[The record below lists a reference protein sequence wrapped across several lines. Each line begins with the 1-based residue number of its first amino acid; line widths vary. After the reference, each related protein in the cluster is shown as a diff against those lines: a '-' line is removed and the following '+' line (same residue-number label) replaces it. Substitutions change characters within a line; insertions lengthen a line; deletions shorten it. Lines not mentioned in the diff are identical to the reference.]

1 MGFPVDHRPLA
12 ISADGSLLAVGA
24 PAQGGSFT
32 REGREPDQHDAYS
45 AASWMRRADLDG
57 SLVGFLNPCL
67 APAERVVARIE
78 GWILGVT

>member
-1 MGFPVDHRPLA
+1 VVTEVDP
-12 ISADGSLLAVGA
+12 SLWS
-24 PAQGGSFT
+24 GSFT

-57 SLVGFLNPCL
+57 SLAGFLNPYL